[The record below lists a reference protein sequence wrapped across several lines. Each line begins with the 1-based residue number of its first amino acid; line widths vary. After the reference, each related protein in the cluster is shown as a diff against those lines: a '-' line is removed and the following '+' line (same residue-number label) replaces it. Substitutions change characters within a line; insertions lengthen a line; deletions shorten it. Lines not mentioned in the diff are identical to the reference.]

1 MAPLLVL
8 VHSPL
13 VGPTTWHPVAERL
26 RTAGHEVRVPSL
38 LDVGSGEPPYWP
50 RAVDAVR
57 ESLAGVPDDAPV
69 ALAAHSNAGLLV
81 PAIRAG
87 IAQPV
92 AHSLFVDATL
102 PATAGPSPALPPE
115 LLEALRPMAVDGV
128 LPRWTDW
135 WPEDDVAAMLPDP
148 ELRRAIVEEQPALP
162 LAYFEQCLPVPRG
175 WGDGACSYLQFS
187 PPYDGEAADARD
199 RGWKVER
206 LPGTHLQQVVDA
218 GETVRWVVRMVGGG

>member
-13 VGPTTWHPVAERL
+13 VGPTTWRPVAERL
-26 RTAGHEVRVPSL
+26 TAAGHEVRVPSL
-38 LDVGSGEPPYWP
+38 LHVGSGGPPYWP
-50 RAVDAVR
+50 RAVDAVQ

-69 ALAAHSNAGLLV
+69 ALVAHSNAGLLV

-87 IAQPV
+87 VAQPV

-102 PATAGPSPALPPE
+102 PATTGPSPALPPE
-115 LLEALRPMAVDGV
+115 LLEMLRPMAVDGV

-135 WPEDDVAAMLPDP
+135 WPEEDVAAMLPDP
-148 ELRRAIVEEQPALP
+148 ELRRTIVEEQPALP
-162 LAYFEQCLPVPRG
+162 LAYFEQRLPVPLERG
-175 WGDGACSYLQFS
+175 DAPCSYLQFS
-187 PPYDGEAADARD
+187 TPYDGEAADARE
-199 RGWKVER
+199 RGWKVGR